1 MKTNKFPTKHKIRR
15 YDFPGYLNQKPDNV
29 IMYGTNDGRYSN
41 KNTVY
46 EKIKKKIKR
55 LIKNPNPDCKTIL
68 RLDNKKTANIQKNC
82 ISILKQ
88 E

>member
-1 MKTNKFPTKHKIRR
+1 
-15 YDFPGYLNQKPDNV
+15 
-29 IMYGTNDGRYSN
+29 MYGTNDGRYSN

-46 EKIKKKIKR
+46 EKIKG
-55 LIKNPNPDCKTIL
+55 LINSNPDCKKIL
-68 RLDNKKTANIQKNC
+68 RLDNKKAANIQKNC

>member
-15 YDFPGYLNQKPDNV
+15 YDFPGYLNQTPDNI
-29 IMYGTNDGRYSN
+29 IMYVTNDGRYSN

-46 EKIKKKIKR
+46 EKIKG
-55 LIKNPNPDCKTIL
+55 LINSNPDCKKIL
-68 RLDNKKTANIQKNC
+68 RLDNKKAANIQKNC